1 MKTPTATA
9 ASTPAPVRTTA
20 PLLRVR
26 DLRKHFALGGMFG
39 KRGRAAAVDGV
50 SFDIAAGETLGLVG
64 ESGCGKSTLGR
75 LILRLLDA
83 TSGSVEF
90 RGQNLMQL
98 DRHAMTGRRRD
109 IQLVFQDPYSSL
121 NPTMTVRDL
130 VAEPLIVHNV
140 DQGSGLDRRVG
151 ELLET
156 VGLKAAHMDRFP
168 HEFSGGQRQRIG
180 IARALALSPQLIVCD
195 EPVSALD
202 VSVQAQ
208 VLNLLRALQQKTGVG
223 MLFISHDLMAVR
235 YVAHRV
241 AVMYLGKLIET
252 APTSA
257 IFAGPRHPYTRA
269 LFDAVP
275 SMDVERTPRTVLQGD
290 LPSPLNPPSGCH
302 FHPRC
307 RYATEICQR
316 EAPPLTE
323 DGAGHACACH
333 HWRELPA
340 WTGLSPSLT
349 RPMEPRL
356 ARLLERFRQ
365 PLVPVAGSS
374 ASPSPTPSL
383 PSSGVLLDA

>member
-1 MKTPTATA
+1 M
-9 ASTPAPVRTTA
+9 
-20 PLLRVR
+20 
-26 DLRKHFALGGMFG
+26 
-39 KRGRAAAVDGV
+39 
-50 SFDIAAGETLGLVG
+50 
-64 ESGCGKSTLGR
+64 
-75 LILRLLDA
+75 
-83 TSGSVEF
+83 
-90 RGQNLMQL
+90 
-98 DRHAMTGRRRD
+98 
-109 IQLVFQDPYSSL
+109 
-121 NPTMTVRDL
+121 
-130 VAEPLIVHNV
+130 
-140 DQGSGLDRRVG
+140 
-151 ELLET
+151 
-156 VGLKAAHMDRFP
+156 
-168 HEFSGGQRQRIG
+168 
-180 IARALALSPQLIVCD
+180 
-195 EPVSALD
+195 PVSALD

-208 VLNLLRALQQKTGVG
+208 VLNLLRALQQQTGVG

-307 RYATEICQR
+307 RYATDICQR
-316 EAPPLTE
+316 EAPVLTE

-333 HWRELPA
+333 HWRDLPE

-349 RPMEPRL
+349 RPLSPRL

-365 PLVPVAGSS
+365 PVAPAPVS
-374 ASPSPTPSL
+374 SPSPSPSPSL
-383 PSSGVLLDA
+383 SLSGVLLDA